1 MPGKVIRRF
10 RELKNYTQEAV
21 AQQMGISQ
29 NAYSKIENNQ
39 TQLTISHLK
48 LICKIL
54 DVPVNELLRDEFE
67 IHRPFPI
74 HESVQKEH
82 LIGALKDL
90 HHKIDMR
97 IPEKHGYYS
106 ILLSLLNTVS
116 ATVNQIHK

>member
-1 MPGKVIRRF
+1 MPGKVIRKY
-10 RELKNYTQEAV
+10 RELRNFTQENV

-54 DVPVNELLRDEFE
+54 DVPVSELLRDEFE
-67 IHRPFPI
+67 IHTPYSVQ
-74 HESVQKEH
+74 ESIQKEH

-90 HHKIDMR
+90 RHKIEIR
-97 IPEKHGYYS
+97 IPERHGYYS
-106 ILLSLLNTVS
+106 ILHSLLTTVN
-116 ATVNQIHK
+116 ATVNSIH

>member
-1 MPGKVIRRF
+1 MPGKVIRRY
-10 RELKNYTQEAV
+10 REMRNYTQENV

-67 IHRPFPI
+67 IHRPYSI
-74 HESVQKEH
+74 QESIQKEH

-90 HHKIDMR
+90 QQRIEKR
-97 IPEKHGYYS
+97 IPEKHSYYS

-116 ATVNQIHK
+116 ASLNHLHK